1 MEFTQETIAEGWLL
15 IGLACLPFSLVNHWF
30 FRGILCTAF
39 LAFAIVSTFRPS
51 EIGSDTSN
59 YLLHAQ
65 AYCVA
70 PASINSWFSGNFEPG
85 YNALIH
91 GITRFSCEPR
101 LILLTLALVTW
112 LIWVCSF
119 LIFRVHPAIMMLIF
133 SGVTLVG
140 SIAALRHYLA
150 MAMIFYIVFRREF
163 KGNTGNWP
171 YYFLPPLIHYS
182 TIPAVIL
189 LATGDLYRS
198 KGSKILPLFIVSLL
212 VLALIFRFDFIESL
226 LVHAADRISGD
237 SGSTGLRNLMA
248 FVLVFLTL
256 VDFDKFRIRISKLNF
271 EIWGALAAC
280 VILLFFPGLN
290 RMSGFFWLICL
301 GFFASE
307 MRRRSQIFPAIIV
320 IFLLNFG
327 SLFFFFRKFS

>member
-1 MEFTQETIAEGWLL
+1 MEFSQEAITEVWLL
-15 IGLACLPFSLVNHWF
+15 IGLACLPFTLVNHWLI
-30 FRGILCTAF
+30 RCLLCIAF
-39 LAFAIVSTFRPS
+39 LLFAVVSTYRPS
-51 EIGSDTSN
+51 EVGSDTYN

-112 LIWVCSF
+112 LVWVYSF
-119 LIFRVHPAIMMLIF
+119 LKFRVHPAIMMLIF

-150 MAMIFYIVFRREF
+150 MAMIFFLVFRRHF
-163 KGNTGNWP
+163 KGYAGNWP
-171 YYFLPPLIHYS
+171 FYFLPPLIHYS

-198 KGSKILPLFIVSLL
+198 KGSKILPLFIVSLFI
-212 VLALIFRFDFIESL
+212 LALIFRFEFIESL
-226 LVHAADRISGD
+226 LIHAADRISGD

-248 FVLVFLTL
+248 FVIVFLA
-256 VDFDKFRIRISKLNF
+256 VFDFDKLRINISKLNF
-271 EIWGALAAC
+271 DILAALAVC
-280 VILLFFPGLN
+280 VVLLFFPGLN
-290 RMSGFFWLICL
+290 RMSGFFWLISLCL
-301 GFFASE
+301 LASGLE
-307 MRRRSQIFPAIIV
+307 KNRQISPAILV
-320 IFLLNFG
+320 VFVLNLG
-327 SLFFFFRKFS
+327 SMFFFFKKFN